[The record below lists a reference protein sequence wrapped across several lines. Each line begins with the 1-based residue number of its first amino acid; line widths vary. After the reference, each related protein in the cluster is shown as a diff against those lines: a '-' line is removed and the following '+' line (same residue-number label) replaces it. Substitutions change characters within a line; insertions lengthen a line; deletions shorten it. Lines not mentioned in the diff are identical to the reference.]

1 MGRMCGFVS
10 LLRPIELL
18 FGIPALTARDANA
31 DALRDMF
38 DFECPSLMSP
48 PPAPDA
54 ATGSCN

>member
-1 MGRMCGFVS
+1 MCGFVS